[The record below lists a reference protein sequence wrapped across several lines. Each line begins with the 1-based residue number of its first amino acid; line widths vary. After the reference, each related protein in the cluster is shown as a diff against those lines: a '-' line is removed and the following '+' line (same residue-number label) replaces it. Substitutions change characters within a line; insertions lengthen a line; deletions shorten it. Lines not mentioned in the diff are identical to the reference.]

1 MKTIV
6 DFDKEIGSDGAKVKG
21 ALGVEA
27 QDLRLEVAVT
37 YPIAKVVEPA
47 TQALDKL
54 LDKIKATIPGTWDDV
69 AIDKFKVEYKEDLVA
84 LLSEG

>member
-1 MKTIV
+1 MKAIV
-6 DFDKEIGSDGAKVKG
+6 DFDKEIGGDGAKVKG

-47 TQALDKL
+47 TKALDEVIDKL
-54 LDKIKATIPGTWDDV
+54 EQLIPGDWDKPMLEKV
-69 AIDKFKVEYKEDLVA
+69 KLEFKEKFIA
-84 LLSEG
+84 LLAE